1 MGLFSKQFIDAIEW
15 DERPVQL
22 AWRVPMED
30 NEIQYGANLT
40 VREGQQAVPLN
51 NGKLAD
57 HFQPGMYKLQTDTL
71 QIITALEN
79 WDKMFK
85 PPFKS
90 DLMFFSSREITG
102 LK

>member
-51 NGKLAD
+51 NGKLRTTFSRACTSFRPTRCRSSPRSKTGTRCSS
-57 HFQPGMYKLQTDTL
+57 HR
-71 QIITALEN
+71 
-79 WDKMFK
+79 
-85 PPFKS
+85 
-90 DLMFFSSREITG
+90 SSRT
-102 LK
+102 